1 MCKKTLNENSE
12 HIFVKCEY
20 AERFFEFIREN
31 YIEKKDLNN
40 SLVLLKFKQNVTEKD
55 YRVLSCLVYCVWR
68 VRNECKHGMDVDP
81 FEIFKILF
89 NKWYISL
96 TNI

>member
-1 MCKKTLNENSE
+1 MG
-12 HIFVKCEY
+12 

-40 SLVLLKFKQNVTEKD
+40 SLVLLKFKRNVTEKD
-55 YRVLSCLVYCVWR
+55 YRVLSCLVCCVWR
-68 VRNECKHGMDVDP
+68 VRKECKHGMDVDP
-81 FEIFKILF
+81 FEMFKILF